1 MNDTT
6 KASLEHSANAVS
18 ETADWNRKQIASLR
32 LELANREESLETNE
46 RELRELKASLQ
57 EGAG

>member
-6 KASLEHSANAVS
+6 KASLQRSANAAS
-18 ETADWNRKQIASLR
+18 EMVDWQRKQIASLR
-32 LELANREESLETNE
+32 RELANREESLETNA

-57 EGAG
+57 EGVS